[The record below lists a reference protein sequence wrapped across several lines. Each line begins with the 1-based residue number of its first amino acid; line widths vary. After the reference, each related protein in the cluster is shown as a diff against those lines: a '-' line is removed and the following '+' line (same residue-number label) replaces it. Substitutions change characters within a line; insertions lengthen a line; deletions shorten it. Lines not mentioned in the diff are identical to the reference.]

1 MVMKLKTQ
9 VMNILERVSVEND
22 IFKSVSNSP

>member
-9 VMNILERVSVEND
+9 VMNILERVSVEDD